1 LDFVLGI
8 FSLPGP
14 PLTEMSAIEH
24 LLQHNVTVGIGIQE
38 IWSARNARFDVA
50 WASAI
55 APVLSSRKEY
65 VLILHTGSNRSWWQN
80 FQRAGVC
87 FGVYEYRESTRA
99 SEHPGDV
106 RFGGHRGWRPS

>member
-1 LDFVLGI
+1 MERAERAV
-8 FSLPGP
+8 
-14 PLTEMSAIEH
+14 
-24 LLQHNVTVGIGIQE
+24 
-38 IWSARNARFDVA
+38 DVA

-99 SEHPGDV
+99 SEHPEMSDLVATEGGDLLEMSGKV
-106 RFGGHRGWRPS
+106 VP